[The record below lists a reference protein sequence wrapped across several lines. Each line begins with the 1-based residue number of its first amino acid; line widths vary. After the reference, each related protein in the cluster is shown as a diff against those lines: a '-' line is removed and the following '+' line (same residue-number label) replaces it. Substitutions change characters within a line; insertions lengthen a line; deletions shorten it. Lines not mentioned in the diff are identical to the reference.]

1 PVAGVALSDSGRI
14 AVRWSPATEQYGG
27 QPCCLRAQR
36 RVKRRIVYQF
46 WPKAAAAAQCNHEY
60 KEVTRGREHK
70 VVVKTLPRASLI
82 AGEVQVAFEA
92 SLVKL
97 QPGLVAAQAQALNFA
112 GPPVKVADKTAISLG
127 MIGRP
132 VHNEPEFLQLPL
144 NFVGRVEI
152 DLMNCQAGMA

>member
-1 PVAGVALSDSGRI
+1 NGPHLDRVAHKLFLCDASASHVRRSFHISVWTVPVAGVALSDSGRI

-36 RVKRRIVYQF
+36 RVKRRSRYQF
-46 WPKAAAAAQCNHEY
+46 RPKAAAAAQCNHEY

-127 MIGRP
+127 MI
-132 VHNEPEFLQLPL
+132 
-144 NFVGRVEI
+144 
-152 DLMNCQAGMA
+152 